1 VASLIR
7 LDTHVVVWMYTG
19 EVQKLSSVATELL
32 ETCDLMI
39 SPIVQLELGFLHET
53 GRLTVASGDIVG
65 DLASRV
71 GLRLSPVELIAAVH
85 AAAPLTW
92 TRDPFDRLIAGD
104 ALAANSQL
112 LTKDHLMLQCLSLAT
127 W

>member
-1 VASLIR
+1 
-7 LDTHVVVWMYTG
+7 
-19 EVQKLSSVATELL
+19 
-32 ETCDLMI
+32 
-39 SPIVQLELGFLHET
+39 
-53 GRLTVASGDIVG
+53 LTVASGDIVG

-112 LTKDHLMLQCLSLAT
+112 LTKDHLMLHHLSLAT